1 MKSNPFSQSAIT
13 RRSMIKMSSFA
24 TVSVLSLS
32 GIATASEVSN
42 SSTPVAT
49 TESSPPSSDPQTHT
63 VRMFDSMIYDP
74 EVITISPG
82 DTVKWINVGA
92 MGHSVTAYEDKI
104 PAESPYWASGDFESE
119 NDARG
124 DYPIGNIA
132 KDESYSHTFDSEGE
146 HEYFCIPHESIQMVG
161 KVVVKEGGA
170 QAIGASGSESG
181 PLDSLPGGAIGG
193 SFAAVGIL
201 LTSIAVLLVLA
212 DELYSFVMGGDRPG
226 PKSTR
231 IVIFLAG
238 ISGLLFL
245 ILVIINLLSS

>member
-1 MKSNPFSQSAIT
+1 MLMCIYAASSLTFCYMHRRHFIQSATGSI
-13 RRSMIKMSSFA
+13 A
-24 TVSVLSLS
+24 LLSLS

-170 QAIGASGSESG
+170 QAIGASGSSTESSG
-181 PLDSLPGGAIGG
+181 EKGEDPEHMGVPFQAHWVGLATILGIFVSLVFTFFFLKYNETPHSG
-193 SFAAVGIL
+193 
-201 LTSIAVLLVLA
+201 
-212 DELYSFVMGGDRPG
+212 Y
-226 PKSTR
+226 PKQK
-231 IVIFLAG
+231 
-238 ISGLLFL
+238 
-245 ILVIINLLSS
+245 